1 MRALSGEAMAPAGI
15 VLAAGA
21 SRRFGGVKQLA
32 ELRGRPLLSYAV
44 ETMLA
49 VPALEP
55 VIVVLGHA
63 ADEIASAI
71 DFGSATV
78 VVAAGWEDGQ
88 SASLQ
93 RGVIAAGDA
102 DAVVVTLG
110 DQPFITPQV
119 IAGALD
125 QLPGHDA
132 VRATYDGKPGHPV
145 VLSRRVM
152 DAVGGLA
159 GDKGARDLLSRFRVR
174 EWEAGHLCSA
184 ADIDTREELAEL

>member
-1 MRALSGEAMAPAGI
+1 MAPAGI

-32 ELRGRPLLSYAV
+32 ELHGRPLLSHAV
-44 ETMLA
+44 EAMLS

-63 ADEIASAI
+63 ADEIVSAI
-71 DFGSATV
+71 DFGNATV
-78 VVAAGWEDGQ
+78 VVAAAWNDGQ
-88 SASLQ
+88 AASLQ

-102 DAVVVTLG
+102 DAVVITLG

-125 QLPGHDA
+125 QLAGHDA
-132 VRATYDGKPGHPV
+132 VRTTYDGKPGHPV

>member
-1 MRALSGEAMAPAGI
+1 
-15 VLAAGA
+15 
-21 SRRFGGVKQLA
+21 
-32 ELRGRPLLSYAV
+32 
-44 ETMLA
+44 
-49 VPALEP
+49 
-55 VIVVLGHA
+55 VI
-63 ADEIASAI
+63 
-71 DFGSATV
+71 
-78 VVAAGWEDGQ
+78 
-88 SASLQ
+88 
-93 RGVIAAGDA
+93 
-102 DAVVVTLG
+102 TLG
-110 DQPFITPQV
+110 DQPFITAQV

-132 VRATYDGKPGHPV
+132 VRTTYDGKPGHPV

>member
-1 MRALSGEAMAPAGI
+1 
-15 VLAAGA
+15 
-21 SRRFGGVKQLA
+21 
-32 ELRGRPLLSYAV
+32 
-44 ETMLA
+44 
-49 VPALEP
+49 

-78 VVAAGWEDGQ
+78 VVAAAWNEGQ

-102 DAVVVTLG
+102 DAVVITLG
-110 DQPFITPQV
+110 DQPFITAQV

-132 VRATYDGKPGHPV
+132 VRTTYDGKPGHPV